1 MVHML
6 TNDNKIRFE
15 MKNHLIIAAGQ
26 ISIFMELTRRKSQ
39 TNKLNENDP
48 TPLINTSMPNEKRK
62 NSKDVTPTEKNNIL
76 SYFQKIFLDQISS
89 NTYFHTRILF
99 VRLLGLVYTFSFLAA
114 YHQAPVLIGYQGL
127 YQSHI
132 HMKQMKERYGIWQS
146 PSMFYFLPWMDT
158 SDISLRTICAAGTLL
173 GIFLLFTGRC
183 NSIILFILW
192 CFQTSILNI
201 GQLFYG
207 FGWETQILETTFLGM
222 FLVPLYSLSKID
234 RHSPPSIL
242 FIFLM
247 RFLIARIMLG
257 AGLIKIRGD
266 QCWRDLTCMQ
276 YHYETQPI
284 PNAISYYLHQTPASF
299 HKFEVLVNHFIELI
313 APFLCFGPR
322 RSIRHIGGTLQILFQ
337 ILLIISGNLSVLN
350 WVTIAPALW
359 CFDDTYPLY
368 KYIFKRQ
375 TYTEIIYCGIRRR
388 IKVLNSI
395 IKLFV
400 FSLII
405 FLSIDPVLNLFSRYQ
420 RMNSSFD
427 RFNLVNTYGAFG
439 SVGKIRN
446 EVIITG
452 CNKSTVEQ
460 CSHDNAW
467 LEYEFSCKPGKIDK
481 TPCFSAPYHRRLTW
495 QLWFAAMQNLQYNP
509 WLIHL
514 MVHLLASDQY
524 SPVNVVLSVGGNP
537 FPDAPPRFIKAD
549 LYRYKFASLGSGDK
563 NWWTRTYQQ
572 SYAPIFELKS
582 PQLKSI
588 LRQMTWKMPKV
599 PMRS

>member
-1 MVHML
+1 ML

-313 APFLCFGPR
+313 APFLCFGPW

-405 FLSIDPVLNLFSRYQ
+405 YLSIDPVLNLFSRYQ

-439 SVGKIRN
+439 SVGKIRD

-524 SPVNVVLSVGGNP
+524 SPVKVVLSVGGNP

-549 LYRYKFASLGSGDK
+549 LYRYKFTSLGSGDK

-582 PQLKSI
+582 PQLKSV
-588 LRQMTWKMPKV
+588 LRQMGWKMPKV